1 MVANIVVWNKP
12 TPGGCPFFTWCSVDR
27 EYREYPCRNPYL
39 PEKIGENGEFRTQNG
54 SLGKR
59 VGNPLAD
66 PQLNP
71 DVYHY
76 RELIYTCRKGYA
88 IVSSISAYVERR
100 CLLDGSWL
108 SKPPV
113 CWFPCPAAAIPHNG
127 FISDTIQYEV
137 SWDGR
142 SGRRW
147 QSRLPYGCK
156 KRVEIWNCRN
166 SEICPRG
173 LIVFGPIRAHPVRT
187 TGSVHPGGTST
198 GKIVALWS

>member
-1 MVANIVVWNKP
+1 M
-12 TPGGCPFFTWCSVDR
+12 
-27 EYREYPCRNPYL
+27 
-39 PEKIGENGEFRTQNG
+39 
-54 SLGKR
+54 
-59 VGNPLAD
+59 GNPLAD

-88 IVSSISAYVERR
+88 IVSSISAFVERR
-100 CLLDGSWL
+100 CLLDGSWS

-113 CWFPCPAAAIPHNG
+113 CWVPCPAAAIPHNG

-142 SGRRW
+142 SNRRW

-173 LIVFGPIRAHPVRT
+173 LIVVGPIRAPDSWKCASWWYIHWKDCCIVKLDFR
-187 TGSVHPGGTST
+187 SFVHLQKFLFLIYDLLYHYHYIFITYHYNIMT
-198 GKIVALWS
+198 MKDLFTFQLRHLALYFASAI